1 MKYEEYIIAIAPFE
15 DFKSRANNCSDDKF
29 KSKLME
35 AYDKGLREVGRKI
48 LIENNITPNK
58 LISQKC
64 APTTFEPINARIDKN
79 NARKEYDKKI
89 ATISNN
95 FFVDNNLPFRVGDKV
110 KIPKCAGSTTGI
122 IKYVTICNKLDNALS
137 REPEV
142 VIIID
147 GYVGMIHP
155 FPISKIKKV

>member
-64 APTTFEPINARIDKN
+64 A
-79 NARKEYDKKI
+79 
-89 ATISNN
+89 
-95 FFVDNNLPFRVGDKV
+95 
-110 KIPKCAGSTTGI
+110 GSTTGI

>member
-58 LISQKC
+58 L
-64 APTTFEPINARIDKN
+64 
-79 NARKEYDKKI
+79 
-89 ATISNN
+89 
-95 FFVDNNLPFRVGDKV
+95 
-110 KIPKCAGSTTGI
+110 
-122 IKYVTICNKLDNALS
+122 VTICNKLDNALS

-142 VIIID
+142 MIIID
-147 GYVGMIHP
+147 GYVGMINP
-155 FPISKIKKV
+155 FPISKIKKI